1 MDNIQSLKFNYT
13 PNEIKKIANEYIK
26 TDKDALVQLK
36 KIKNPEEFLNLY
48 LYKNNGYDYVYQVI
62 VFLKDV
68 SPDAR
73 IRKASS
79 DFHLKISKYAMSF
92 YKSSE
97 YYNLLKNMFAE
108 VSIPPKLIY
117 RLLKPFKENGAHLS
131 TAKKHIFSLLNNQ
144 LLKYENQ
151 FSDNIAN
158 DIHEIKYKR
167 GELDGIDDR
176 DLKDH
181 FLKRVGK
188 QNPESIYLFKTTYP
202 DQTIILQNCTNPES
216 RKKMHYAFNNVA
228 LENLSL
234 LKKIIIIRQ
243 KLAKLLGYK
252 NTVEYVLRPNE
263 RIATLPK
270 IQSLIKKLTPILQRK
285 MQSEIQDI
293 NKIFNNKNSDKLLSK
308 NQYQINDYDL
318 IYYSNQYKK
327 TFLDLDSNIIKQYFP
342 CSYTIPEIMDIF
354 AELFGLKFQKIKAS
368 KEKYWNPCDIDLYT
382 LSDYKTTELLGY
394 LYLDLYPRKGKYTH
408 AATFELQNS
417 YYNGSNRIIPITAMV
432 CNFSKDYL
440 LFGEVTT
447 FCHELGHAIHSLV
460 TKVKYEKLSGISME
474 MDFVEMPSQLF
485 ENWCFN
491 ESFLKKISKHF
502 KTHKPLDNKTIKN
515 IILNKEYN
523 CGIQYLTQLLYARYD
538 LEVHMQPMNKITNKY
553 LYQKWFDLIGELKP
567 IIKSST
573 KIHPMCRFGHIAG
586 GYNVGYY
593 GYLWSNIYAYD
604 VFSIFENKGIFNKKI
619 GMQLRH
625 KILEKGATRKTLK
638 MLENFLNRKTNNK
651 AFFKIFYI

>member
-1 MDNIQSLKFNYT
+1 MDIQSLKFNYT
-13 PNEIKKIANEYIK
+13 PKEIKKIANDYIK
-26 TDKDALVQLK
+26 TDKDALAQLK
-36 KIKNPEEFLNLY
+36 KIKNPKDFLNLY
-48 LYKNNGYDYVYQVI
+48 LYKNSNYDYVYQVI
-62 VFLKDV
+62 VFLKEV
-68 SPDAR
+68 SPDVR

-97 YYNLLKNMFAE
+97 YYNLLKTMFAK
-108 VSIPPKLIY
+108 VAIPSKLTW

-131 TAKKHIFSLLNNQ
+131 TVKKQIFSRLNSQ

-158 DIHEIKYKR
+158 DIQEIKYKR
-167 GELDGIDDR
+167 DELDGVDVH
-176 DLKDH
+176 DLKSH
-181 FLKRVGK
+181 FLKRTGA
-188 QNPESIYLFKTTYP
+188 QDIYLFKTTYP
-202 DQTIILQNCTNPES
+202 DETIILQNCANSES
-216 RKKMHYAFNNVA
+216 RKKMHNTFNNVA
-228 LENLSL
+228 LENLTL

-243 KLAKLLGYK
+243 NLAKLLGYK
-252 NTVEYVLRPNE
+252 NSVEHILSPHE
-263 RIATLPK
+263 RIATLSK
-270 IQSLIKKLTPILQRK
+270 IKSLFKKLTPILQKK
-285 MQSEIQDI
+285 MKSEISDI
-293 NKIFNNKNSDKLLSK
+293 NKIFNNNKNNKNKILSK
-308 NQYQINDYDL
+308 NQSQINDYDL

-327 TFLDLDSNIIKQYFP
+327 KFLDLDSNIIKQYFP
-342 CSYTIPEIMDIF
+342 CSYTIPRIMDIF
-354 AELFGLKFQKIKAS
+354 AELFGLKFKKIKAS
-368 KEKYWNPCDIDLYT
+368 NEKYWDSHSIDLYT
-382 LSDYKTTELLGY
+382 LSDFKTSELLGY
-394 LYLDLYPRKGKYTH
+394 LYLDLYPRPGKYTH

-417 YYNGSNRIIPITAMV
+417 YYSDLSHRIIPITAMV
-432 CNFSKDYL
+432 CNFNKDYL

-474 MDFVEMPSQLF
+474 LDFVEMPSQLL

-491 ESFLKKISKHF
+491 QEFLKKISKHP
-502 KTHKPLDNKTIKN
+502 KTNLTLDNKTIKN

-523 CGIQYLTQLLYARYD
+523 CGIQYLTQLLYSRYD
-538 LEVHMQPMNKITNKY
+538 LEVHLQHMHKITNKY
-553 LYQKWFDLIGELKP
+553 LYEKWFNLINELKP

-586 GYNVGYY
+586 GYNAGYY

-604 VFSIFENKGIFNKKI
+604 VFSIFENKGIFNKKV

-625 KILEKGATRKTLK
+625 KILEKGSTRKTLK

-651 AFFKIFYI
+651 AFLNIFNI

>member
-1 MDNIQSLKFNYT
+1 MDITSLKFNYT
-13 PNEIKKIANEYIK
+13 PKEIKTIANEYIK
-26 TDKDALVQLK
+26 TDKDALAKLN
-36 KIKNPEEFLNLY
+36 KIKNPEDFLNLY
-48 LYKNNGYDYVYQVI
+48 LHKNNKYDYIYQVI

-73 IRKASS
+73 VRKASS
-79 DFHLKISKYAMSF
+79 NFHLKISKYAMSF

-97 YYNLLKNMFAE
+97 YYNLLKNMLSKINKSN
-108 VSIPPKLIY
+108 VPPKLIW

-131 TAKKHIFSLLNNQ
+131 TSKKQIFSLLNNK

-151 FSDNIAN
+151 FSDNITD
-158 DIHEIKYKR
+158 DIQKIKYKR
-167 GELDGIDDR
+167 DELDGIDLR
-176 DLKDH
+176 DLKAH
-181 FLKRVGK
+181 FFKRVGGK
-188 QNPESIYLFKTTYP
+188 NPESIYLFRTTYP
-202 DQTIILQNCTNPES
+202 DQTIILQNCSNPES
-216 RKKMHYAFNNVA
+216 RKKMHNIFNNVA
-228 LENLSL
+228 LKNLSL

-252 NTVEYVLRPNE
+252 NSVEHILTPNE

-270 IQSLIKKLTPILQRK
+270 INSLIKKLTPILQRK

-293 NKIFNNKNSDKLLSK
+293 NKIFNNNI
-308 NQYQINDYDL
+308 NQINDYDL
-318 IYYSNQYKK
+318 MYYSNQYKK
-327 TFLDLDSNIIKQYFP
+327 KFLNLDSNIIKQYFP
-342 CSYTIPEIMDIF
+342 CSYTIPRIMDIF
-354 AELFGLKFQKIKAS
+354 AELFGLKFKKIKAS
-368 KEKYWNPCDIDLYT
+368 NEKYWYSHVDLYT
-382 LSDYKTTELLGY
+382 LTDSKTSELLGY
-394 LYLDLYPRKGKYTH
+394 LYLDLQPRTGKYTH

-417 YYNGSNRIIPITAMV
+417 YYCESMRIIPITAIV

-460 TKVKYEKLSGISME
+460 SRVKYEALSGITME

-491 ESFLKKISKHF
+491 RSFLQKISRHP
-502 KTHKPLDNKTIKN
+502 KTNQSLDNKTIKN

-538 LEVHMQPMNKITNKY
+538 LEVHIQPVHKITTKY
-553 LYQKWFDLIGELKP
+553 LYEKWFDLIFELKP
-567 IIKSST
+567 IIKSSK

-604 VFSIFENKGIFNKKI
+604 VFSFFEKNGIFNKQI

-638 MLENFLNRKTNNK
+638 MLEDFLDRKTNNK
-651 AFFKIFYI
+651 AFFQIFDI